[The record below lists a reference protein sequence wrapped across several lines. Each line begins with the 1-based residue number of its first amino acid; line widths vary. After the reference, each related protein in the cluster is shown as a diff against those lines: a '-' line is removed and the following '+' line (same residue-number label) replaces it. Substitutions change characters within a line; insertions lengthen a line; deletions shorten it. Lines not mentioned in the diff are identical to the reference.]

1 MSVDSPPHAAAAA
14 AAAGDPAARAL
25 HWLDDHGDALYRYAV
40 ARTGDPTA
48 AEDLVQETLL
58 AAMRARFDGGST
70 ERTWLVGIL
79 RHKVAD
85 HRRRRSS
92 REHTFTDGDGGEDH
106 GGFDA
111 FTKRGRWTVGVPGW
125 RSDPTAGAELSE
137 FRDVLARCMS
147 KLPRRVATL
156 FWLREAEDRPTEE
169 LCAELGISPS
179 NLWTML
185 YRARSR
191 LRQCLTLNWF
201 GGGGGGGHRRV
212 EKERRL

>member
-1 MSVDSPPHAAAAA
+1 MAVDLPPHAA
-14 AAAGDPAARAL
+14 DPSARAL

-40 ARTGDPTA
+40 ARTGDPIA

-58 AAMRARFDGGST
+58 AAMRSRFDGGST

-79 RHKVAD
+79 KHKVAD
-85 HRRRRSS
+85 HRRRSS
-92 REHTFTDGDGGEDH
+92 REQTFTDGEDDD
-106 GGFDA
+106 GFDD
-111 FTKRGRWTVGVPGW
+111 FTKRGRWSGGVPRWKSG
-125 RSDPTAGAELSE
+125 PTAGAELSE

-156 FWLREAEDRPTEE
+156 FWLREAEDRPTDE
-169 LCAELGISPS
+169 LCEELGISPT
-179 NLWTML
+179 NVWTML

-201 GGGGGGGHRRV
+201 RHRRRV
-212 EKERRL
+212 EKEGCR